1 MKRIWSFVICL
12 ALVLSLLPGAVFAAE
27 TDIYMAYAQI
37 DAPAVDETVP
47 YDAYYGADNN
57 EGYELDAGNNNPN
70 YYKNGIG
77 WYDMTEGKNVSV
89 GSRFQAGHQYKV
101 MFYFSALEGYRFPE
115 DLMIRI
121 NNEDALVHYISDS
134 LVVGEQVFPR
144 LPMNN
149 PFTDVAEA
157 HYFYAPVLWA
167 VSEGVTTGTT
177 ATTFSPLN
185 VCTRAQVVTFLWRA
199 AGSPEPMKSSNP
211 FTDVP
216 ENIYYYKAVLWA
228 VENGITTGTS
238 ATTFSPESPCT
249 RGQVVTFLHR
259 AAGSPAPT
267 SSVNPFSDVKDSLY
281 YYNPILWAVEMGIT
295 NGTSATTFGPEETCI
310 RAQIVTFLYRFYCR
324 DLEIVS
330 HPKSYRMTSS
340 QELVYFDLEIS
351 GGSAPYTYR
360 WYVSY
365 DETEVLGDINT
376 TDSTEY
382 TFGWTFSDYDFD
394 ECGQIL
400 VYCEVTDANGDVVI
414 SDYAE
419 VQEKS
424 DFRLVSSPSNYQMTS
439 SDELATFTVSV
450 AGGKA
455 PYSYHWFVYYDEEE
469 VDCGAVVDNSTS
481 NTLEWRFT
489 DYDFDDHRDIF
500 VRCVVSDSTGAYV
513 ETSRAYVVPK
523 TNFALVSSPS
533 HYYMSSSDEVAEF
546 TVKVTGGAPDYT
558 YHWLVCYDQEV
569 VDCGYV
575 KDDAPA
581 NTLEWR
587 FTDYDF
593 DETSNIYVYC
603 EVFDS
608 TGAKVTSQRAYVY
621 QYVPLTLIGSPM
633 DYQMEYSYEEIAFVV
648 EVYGGI
654 PAYTYEWIVVRDGVE
669 EIVRTYVSDDTDDY
683 LFYTFTDYDFDYCRT
698 IEVYCIVTDENGDYV
713 VSDVAQ
719 VFPKD

>member
-1 MKRIWSFVICL
+1 MKRFWSLLLCL
-12 ALVLSLLPGAVFAAE
+12 ALVLSLLPGAVFAAGSE
-27 TDIYMAYAQI
+27 IPMAYAQI
-37 DAPAVDETVP
+37 DAPAVDEFVP

-77 WYDMTEGKNVSV
+77 WYDMTEGKNVPV

-101 MFYFSALEGYRFPE
+101 MIHFSALEGYSFSK

-121 NNEDALVHYISDS
+121 NNEDALVQRLSDT

-144 LPMNN
+144 LPTAN
-149 PFTDVAEA
+149 PFTDVKESD
-157 HYFYAPVLWA
+157 YYYNPVLWA
-167 VSEGVTTGTT
+167 VEQGVTTGTS
-177 ATTFSPLN
+177 AHEFSPEEP
-185 VCTRAQVVTFLWRA
+185 CTRAQVVTFLHRA
-199 AGSPEPMKSSNP
+199 AGTPTPSTTNNP
-211 FTDVP
+211 FVDVAKGQ
-216 ENIYYYKAVLWA
+216 YYYNAVLWA

-238 ATTFSPESPCT
+238 TTEFSPDEPCT
-249 RGQVVTFLHR
+249 RAQVVTFLHR
-259 AAGSPAPT
+259 AAGTPT
-267 SSVNPFSDVKDSLY
+267 PSSSANPFGDVAKGQY
-281 YYNPILWAVEMGIT
+281 YYNAVLWAVEMGIT
-295 NGTSATTFGPEETCI
+295 TGTSATKFSPDETCI
-310 RAQIVTFLYRFYCR
+310 RGQIVTFLYRFYSR
-324 DLEIVS
+324 ALNIVS
-330 HPKSYRMTSS
+330 QPQDYRMTSS
-340 QELVYFDLEIS
+340 QEYVTFDLAIE

-360 WYVSY
+360 WYISY
-365 DETEVLGDINT
+365 DETEILSDMNT

-400 VYCEVTDANGDVVI
+400 VYCEVTDAKGDTVI

-424 DFRLVSSPSNYQMTS
+424 DFKLVSSPSNYQMTS
-439 SDELATFTVSV
+439 SDELATFTTSV

-455 PYSYHWFVYYDEEE
+455 PYSYHWFVYYDEKE
-469 VDCGAVVDNSTS
+469 VDCGAVVSSSTS
-481 NTLEWRFT
+481 DTLEWRFT
-489 DYDFDDHRDIF
+489 DYDFDEYRDIF
-500 VRCVVSDSTGAYV
+500 VLCVVTDKTGAYV

-546 TVKVTGGAPDYT
+546 TVKVSGGSPDYS

-575 KDDAPA
+575 KDDAPT
-581 NTLEWR
+581 NTLSWR

-621 QYVPLTLIGSPM
+621 
-633 DYQMEYSYEEIAFVV
+633 
-648 EVYGGI
+648 
-654 PAYTYEWIVVRDGVE
+654 
-669 EIVRTYVSDDTDDY
+669 
-683 LFYTFTDYDFDYCRT
+683 
-698 IEVYCIVTDENGDYV
+698 
-713 VSDVAQ
+713 
-719 VFPKD
+719 PKN